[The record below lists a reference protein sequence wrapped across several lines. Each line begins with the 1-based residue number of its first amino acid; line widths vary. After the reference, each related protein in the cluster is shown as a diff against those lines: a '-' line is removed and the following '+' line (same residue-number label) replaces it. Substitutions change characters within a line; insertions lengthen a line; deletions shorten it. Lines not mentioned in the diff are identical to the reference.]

1 MMELCRLELPD
12 STNAESRMIK
22 GDQDI
27 FGLLLQAF
35 DALAHAESLADYRVV
50 RDTAEA
56 IRVLAKNARAGLHVR
71 NRAAELRLRA
81 ERGAGDLLRS
91 MALRGGDR
99 KTNTRQARLSLR
111 DLGITNNESTRWQ
124 KLATVPE
131 HEFSNFVIAAQ
142 TAGVEIT
149 SASLLKLATT
159 LSRKNNKEVGPESEA
174 NDSSTVEECDVD
186 SPQEIIAE
194 LVTHYQA
201 FDSILAPLYDGARPT
216 GRLGKAQ
223 RENLRDVAHKF
234 MALLNRLQQITQG
247 VQEE

>member
-1 MMELCRLELPD
+1 MCLF
-12 STNAESRMIK
+12 
-22 GDQDI
+22 I
-27 FGLLLQAF
+27 F
-35 DALAHAESLADYRVV
+35 
-50 RDTAEA
+50 
-56 IRVLAKNARAGLHVR
+56 
-71 NRAAELRLRA
+71 
-81 ERGAGDLLRS
+81 
-91 MALRGGDR
+91 
-99 KTNTRQARLSLR
+99 
-111 DLGITNNESTRWQ
+111 
-124 KLATVPE
+124 
-131 HEFSNFVIAAQ
+131 AQ

-201 FDSILAPLYDGARPT
+201 FDSILAPLYDGAHPP

-234 MALLNRLQQITQG
+234 MALLNQLQQITQD